1 MNIRPLHILSLFIIL
16 SFCTSSQAAF
26 HNSRVEKWEFF
37 LAPQFMNDLTLEA
50 SNGSKASF
58 DEHAGLGFGFGYNIN
73 SHIELSMMFSY
84 SDSDYTATI
93 ITEDPAE
100 GPIQVSSNLDIS
112 TIDFGFTFNFLSTPF
127 TPYVSANIGSSYI
140 DSGIPTG
147 EFGSSCWYDYW
158 YGYICTPVA
167 ATHTTT
173 ELNYGV
179 GAGLRYDFNRKLYIK
194 GGVSQRVID
203 LSSEHTPDFTVYQLF
218 IGFMF

>member
-1 MNIRPLHILSLFIIL
+1 MKIRNYHLITLTVLF
-16 SFCTSSQAAF
+16 SFCASSQAAF
-26 HNSRVEKWEFF
+26 NDSRDEKWEFF
-37 LAPQFMNDLTLEA
+37 LVPQYMNELTLES
-50 SNGSKASF
+50 SNGSKATI
-58 DEHAGLGFGFGYNIN
+58 DESSSLGFGLGYNLNKHFEI
-73 SHIELSMMFSY
+73 SVLFSY
-84 SDSDYTATI
+84 NDSDYNVTLVP
-93 ITEDPAE
+93 EDDPTNPVKGSA
-100 GPIQVSSNLDIS
+100 NLYIS

-147 EFGSSCWYDYW
+147 EIGSGCWYDYW

-167 ATHTTT
+167 ITHTST

-203 LSSEHTPDFTVYQLF
+203 FSSEHTPDFTVYQVF
-218 IGFMF
+218 MGFMF